1 VFSWFVFYTLYL
13 FLQAS
18 GLTLMLWIIFK
29 PKYCKSKVCVLCFPE
44 WFDWGKHLS
53 CPFLN
58 KLIHLLSQWSVF
70 CFLYCAQGLGKLQ
83 EYYLPFCSLLNN
95 PNTLLFHSG
104 KIILFHVH
112 LFSMNICNMKL
123 VHSRVKIL
131 TNTPKYKSK

>member
-58 KLIHLLSQWSVF
+58 KLIHLLKKKKKNISPKQ
-70 CFLYCAQGLGKLQ
+70 
-83 EYYLPFCSLLNN
+83 PDHLLTTNLHN
-95 PNTLLFHSG
+95 G
-104 KIILFHVH
+104 YWII
-112 LFSMNICNMKL
+112 
-123 VHSRVKIL
+123 
-131 TNTPKYKSK
+131 Y